1 LGGTH
6 RCERADAVAREA
18 LARRSTPDRGS
29 LRWIV
34 VHALVNEGRAESALN
49 ETRDALANGGLSAVE
64 TARFHGIAAQ
74 LMHVLSSE
82 GPDAAKAA
90 ARQARDAGLAGGD
103 PRAPPSGLQAIPG
116 AGPWD
121 GRFRRP

>member
-34 VHALVNEGRAESALN
+34 VHALVNEGRAESALS

-64 TARFHGIAAQ
+64 AARFHGMAAQ

-90 ARQARDAGLAGGD
+90 ARQGRGAGLGSGG
-103 PRAPPSGLQAIPG
+103 PPAAPHGPPALPG
-116 AGPWD
+116 AAARGGPFCD
-121 GRFRRP
+121 A